1 MNAIEHLETL
11 AWKTPKC
18 YGGYS
23 PVGDYV
29 VLTQNRDSELLE
41 RVNWEVARES
51 LNAEPFDSDECGIF
65 GAPTNFASRPNV
77 YHWRAG
83 HWAVGWVEYLCVRQ
97 DAPDAV
103 KTEAG
108 EIVCALA
115 DYPILAEDKFSERE
129 HDAVCTYWEGLDVS
143 DRVRE
148 LQDAGLCI
156 FAARRD
162 CLPEDPNGML
172 YESLRV
178 GL

>member
-1 MNAIEHLETL
+1 VNAIEHLETT
-11 AWKTPKC
+11 AWKTPTC
-18 YGGYS
+18 YGGFS

-29 VLTQNRDSELLE
+29 VLTQHRDSELLE
-41 RVNWEVARES
+41 RVNWEVACES
-51 LNAEPFDSDECGIF
+51 LKAEAYDDGEHD
-65 GAPTNFASRPNV
+65 FASRPNS

-129 HDAVCTYWEGLDVS
+129 HAAVCTYWEGLDVS